1 MLLPLHHTALSLP
14 AAEPVVSLLPALMF
28 ATCGTAHASTYHSCH
43 RYPLIPAYQDLPD
56 VAPCCVHIMYYINV
70 YTHLT
75 FGDMRVEGRPKLG
88 EHAIQLAEDRSLKR
102 ILADDRNRRRTY

>member
-1 MLLPLHHTALSLP
+1 
-14 AAEPVVSLLPALMF
+14 
-28 ATCGTAHASTYHSCH
+28 
-43 RYPLIPAYQDLPD
+43 
-56 VAPCCVHIMYYINV
+56 MYYINV